1 MFVNEDVFIVDIT
14 AINKEEIKALNV
26 LKNSRRIYYMKDEEL
41 DDRYSIKNHFEK
53 NIKFNFVKR
62 LTIHYVLLVIN

>member
-1 MFVNEDVFIVDIT
+1 MFGKEDIFIVDIT
-14 AINKEEIKALNV
+14 AISNEEIKALNV

-53 NIKFNFVKR
+53 NNKFNFVKR
-62 LTIHYVLLVIN
+62 LSNHYVLLEIN